1 MVQTAEERKAKE
13 KARKQ
18 TPEYKAKQKDYE
30 LRPEVKAKRKARN
43 QTPERKAKNKARKQ
57 TPEYK
62 AREKAHREKPE
73 VKAKRKAREQTP
85 ERKSKRKS
93 TRDDKRLEILQY
105 YSKRLSRS
113 NIPCCNCCGL
123 NSHIDFLEFDH
134 IAGKKEMDS
143 EPELMKL
150 GYSSK
155 FSNNFLHHW
164 IINNK
169 FPDGFQILCKNC
181 NSAKGMI
188 KNHNE
193 CPMKNKHTNKKPLII
208 DTN

>member
-105 YSKRLSRS
+105 YSKRLSKS
-113 NIPCCNCCGL
+113 DIPCCNCCGQ
-123 NSHIDFLEFDH
+123 NSHVDFLAIDH
-134 IAGKKEMDS
+134 IAGIKQMDS

-150 GYSSK
+150 GYSSTLHPDSLKK
-155 FSNNFLHHW
+155 FILDNNFP
-164 IINNK
+164 K
-169 FPDGFQILCKNC
+169 GFQILCNTC
-181 NSAKGMI
+181 NKSKGMTQ
-188 KNHNE
+188 NNNE
-193 CPMKNKHTNKKPLII
+193 CPMKNKPH
-208 DTN
+208 